1 MAGECVRKRFDL
13 RRQKTAA
20 GQLRLCGGFKR
31 DGTVRGLFLQFGRRG
46 SADRL
51 RLWKRAD
58 CACFG
63 THAARSCRSGE
74 NFLQMKM
81 DRHEAGPF
89 SCCSDSV
96 YRQVGVS
103 VVMSG
108 LDVLRAELVLLGDQD
123 IDARILTE
131 AASFF
136 AQHRVA
142 DRAQADLRPHM
153 PDLFECNG
161 QQ

>member
-1 MAGECVRKRFDL
+1 M
-13 RRQKTAA
+13 
-20 GQLRLCGGFKR
+20 
-31 DGTVRGLFLQFGRRG
+31 
-46 SADRL
+46 
-51 RLWKRAD
+51 
-58 CACFG
+58 
-63 THAARSCRSGE
+63 
-74 NFLQMKM
+74 
-81 DRHEAGPF
+81 
-89 SCCSDSV
+89 
-96 YRQVGVS
+96 
-103 VVMSG
+103 VMSG